1 MIYHVVNEPNWKKAL
16 ELGYYEAPSL
26 ATEGFIHASMREQV
40 EAVIERYYK
49 GQDDLLV
56 LHIDEGKLEAVHIFE
71 MAPSVN
77 EEFPHIYGR
86 INLDAVVDITAW
98 SEGIGN

>member
-1 MIYHVVNEPNWKKAL
+1 MIYHVVNTPAWEKAL

-26 ATEGFIHASMREQV
+26 ATEGFIHASKQEQV
-40 EAVIERYYK
+40 EGVINRYYA
-49 GQDDLLV
+49 GQTDLLV

-71 MAPSVN
+71 IAPSVN

-98 SEGIGN
+98 

>member
-1 MIYHVVNEPNWKKAL
+1 MIYHVVETNKWKQAL

-26 ATEGFIHASMREQV
+26 ATEGFIHASMRDQV
-40 EAVIERYYK
+40 QGVIERYYK
-49 GQDDLLV
+49 GIPDLLI
-56 LHIDEGKLEAVHIFE
+56 LHIDEGRLQAPHIFE
-71 MAPSVN
+71 LAPSVN

-98 SEGIGN
+98 

>member
-1 MIYHVVNEPNWKKAL
+1 MNYHVVNYPAWQKAVA
-16 ELGYYEAPSL
+16 LGYYEHPSL
-26 ATEGFIHASMREQV
+26 ATEGFIHASMRGQV
-40 EAVIERYYK
+40 EGVIERYYK

>member
-1 MIYHVVNEPNWKKAL
+1 MIYHVVKQTDWEKAV
-16 ELGYYEAPSL
+16 EQGFYEATSL
-26 ATEGFIHASMREQV
+26 ATEGFIHASKKEQV
-40 EAVIERYYK
+40 KGVVERYYSK
-49 GQDDLLV
+49 DTGLLV

-71 MAPSVN
+71 LAPSVN

-98 SEGIGN
+98 